1 MVRRISDRKRKLNVR
16 AVSALITAVLLAG
29 LVVMGV
35 FAQEADRMP
44 DLDAGAEGT
53 LKVQMTY
60 TDPNLEKDNVK
71 PMPEVEIRL
80 AQVARLQVEGG
91 SAEYTLLDAYRETGI
106 RLAGMTA
113 AESNEAAQKLAGLV
127 DAGSGSSAVSGS
139 GTTGSNSGASGNVSG
154 TPSGSVLTRKTD
166 ADGRTVFENLEPGMY
181 LVFQSAGAN
190 TAYRVD
196 ATAAF
201 LVAVPYPVQSEDGNG
216 WQYEVEVKPK
226 TELAGPK
233 NNGVVRVTK
242 QLVNRENQLA
252 YYPPEDQELIFY
264 VGLFTDE
271 ACTVRAEGT
280 ADQPLRF
287 HNSSAATA
295 VFENLTTDRT
305 YYIAET
311 DGKGTVIG
319 AAEKGEVLFEAEYPA
334 GQAVPITRN
343 APEGTAAFR
352 NVTNGVPI
360 GYYYGGT
367 LTVTKKTLMDGAE
380 YKTGDVFYAGL
391 FTDEKLRNR
400 YGDVITLDLD
410 GKSSVS
416 VPLEVSI
423 GRSENDSVT
432 YYVAETDEDGNPLDD
447 SREAF
452 TISLN
457 KENGKVTLTP
467 ASPNDEVVITNRF
480 TKERQDGGSSNS
492 ETGRSG
498 GSQVVRTGDET
509 PIAIYAVLFVAAA
522 AVLLILL
529 GSRRKYR
536 RK

>member
-1 MVRRISDRKRKLNVR
+1 MVRRILDRKRKLNVR
-16 AVSALITAVLLAG
+16 AVSALIMAVLLVG

-127 DAGSGSSAVSGS
+127 DAG
-139 GTTGSNSGASGNVSG
+139 
-154 TPSGSVLTRKTD
+154 GSVLTRKTD

-280 ADQPLRF
+280 TDQPLRF

-334 GQAVPITRN
+334 GQAVSITRN
-343 APEGTAAFR
+343 APEGTAAFQ

-367 LTVTKKTLMDGAE
+367 LTVTKKTLMDGEE

-410 GKSSVS
+410 GKSSVI

-457 KENGKVTLTP
+457 KESGKVTLTP
-467 ASPNDEVVITNRF
+467 ASPDDEVVITNRF
-480 TKERQDGGSSNS
+480 TKERQDGGSSNP

-509 PIAIYAVLFVAAA
+509 PIALYAVLFAAAA

-529 GSRRKYR
+529 GTRRKYR

>member
-1 MVRRISDRKRKLNVR
+1 MVRKISDRKRKLNVR
-16 AVSALITAVLLAG
+16 AVSALITAVLLVG

-44 DLDAGAEGT
+44 DLEAGAEGT

-127 DAGSGSSAVSGS
+127 DAGSNTA
-139 GTTGSNSGASGNVSG
+139 
-154 TPSGSVLTRKTD
+154 SGSVLTRKTD
-166 ADGRTVFENLEPGMY
+166 ADGRTVFEHLDPGMY

-201 LVAVPYPVQSEDGNG
+201 LVAVPYPVQSENGNG

-280 ADQPLRF
+280 TDQPLRF

-311 DGKGTVIG
+311 DGKGNVIG

-334 GQAVPITRN
+334 GQAVSIARN

-467 ASPNDEVVITNRF
+467 ASPDDEVVITNRF
-480 TKERQDGGSSNS
+480 TKERRDGGSSNP

-498 GSQVVRTGDET
+498 GGQVVRTGDET
-509 PIAIYAVLFVAAA
+509 PIALYAVLFAAAA

-529 GSRRKYR
+529 GTRRKYR